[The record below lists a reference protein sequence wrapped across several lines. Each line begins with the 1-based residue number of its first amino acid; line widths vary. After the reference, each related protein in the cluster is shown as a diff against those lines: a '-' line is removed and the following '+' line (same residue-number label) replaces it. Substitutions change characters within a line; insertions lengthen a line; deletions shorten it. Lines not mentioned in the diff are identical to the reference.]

1 MVPNQGDL
9 RELQRRLLYFI
20 ALKIRGLSILIFCLL
35 LICKNLVWDA
45 NRFIMYCFEA
55 CCNLLFGDRSDGP
68 SMSGHP
74 FSTRYEIYI
83 HVCIHISNIHIYI
96 YIILFR
102 GLVTDHGSS
111 ITLSWLPWPSSSAE
125 AATFREMSETCSKW
139 LGMRACSKWRA
150 EAYFR
155 TPSEGV
161 SLFRFMK
168 GTGNENSAQD
178 AYFPLCFTF
187 FGLGHG
193 HCCGMIQHIFAF
205 SGPL

>member
-1 MVPNQGDL
+1 
-9 RELQRRLLYFI
+9 
-20 ALKIRGLSILIFCLL
+20 
-35 LICKNLVWDA
+35 
-45 NRFIMYCFEA
+45 
-55 CCNLLFGDRSDGP
+55 
-68 SMSGHP
+68 
-74 FSTRYEIYI
+74 
-83 HVCIHISNIHIYI
+83 
-96 YIILFR
+96 
-102 GLVTDHGSS
+102 
-111 ITLSWLPWPSSSAE
+111 
-125 AATFREMSETCSKW
+125 
-139 LGMRACSKWRA
+139 MRACSKWRA